1 MLFAKNCTMDA
12 SQLEQNRADGFNVY
26 TCRRYTIKKLWEKEK
41 FWPAEEKRNKGGI
54 NLGKGNIWS
63 TEGVKILPKEKL
75 LWAGGT
81 THI

>member
-1 MLFAKNCTMDA
+1 MQPRSRTVKEGLTDQEREYF
-12 SQLEQNRADGFNVY
+12 
-26 TCRRYTIKKLWEKEK
+26 WEKEK

>member
-1 MLFAKNCTMDA
+1 MQPRSRTVKEGLTDQEREYF
-12 SQLEQNRADGFNVY
+12 
-26 TCRRYTIKKLWEKEK
+26 WEKEK

-63 TEGVKILPKEKL
+63 TEGVNILPIGKIVVGG
-75 LWAGGT
+75 AGGT

>member
-1 MLFAKNCTMDA
+1 MQPRSRTVKEGHRDQKRKGKVLV
-12 SQLEQNRADGFNVY
+12 SEGEEEQ
-26 TCRRYTIKKLWEKEK
+26 RR
-41 FWPAEEKRNKGGI
+41 KGGI